1 MRRWIGFSDCPGA
14 RLNSSRFPMVLHLRS
29 PVARDCLYRGTIDA
43 AQVRNVWDGVEQTRR
58 LKSAKVMGF
67 ASSSIHLTY
76 FACEKVRHIVIFH
89 HLKTKMAWLLLV
101 VPMVELNLKRLEEIE
116 HLIASFR
123 EKKVRTINYDHQP
136 VISISQRYE
145 VIQELNPCTIA
156 IRCMLKS

>member
-1 MRRWIGFSDCPGA
+1 MGGASDT
-14 RLNSSRFPMVLHLRS
+14 H
-29 PVARDCLYRGTIDA
+29 
-43 AQVRNVWDGVEQTRR
+43 R
-58 LKSAKVMGF
+58 LKSSKVMGF
-67 ASSSIHLTY
+67 ASSSTHLTY

-89 HLKTKMAWLLLV
+89 HLKTEMAWLLLV

-145 VIQELNPCTIA
+145 VIQELNPCKIA